1 MYFHFSFIYF
11 CSVQLEL
18 WQSNNMTEHHT
29 GFHVLTQNVTTQ
41 AITSL
46 WKRLVIIPVVIP
58 VRWQQCH
65 YTILE
70 FIQHYSSQHVLV
82 WFLWKQSLTVTQRGN
97 SIKTVVGHIEVT
109 LDLVCFVLSVI
120 VYILH
125 PTRFC
130 YQVASNNGSPDTL
143 LWAFL
148 VTGSFAR
155 LPWLKLGVELTENR
169 YIAMPC

>member
-1 MYFHFSFIYF
+1 MYFYIFFIILFDIFDMYFHFSFIYF

-125 PTRFC
+125 PL
-130 YQVASNNGSPDTL
+130 GSVTKWLLTMGHLTL
-143 LWAFL
+143 YCGLF
-148 VTGSFAR
+148 
-155 LPWLKLGVELTENR
+155 
-169 YIAMPC
+169 